1 MKIEG
6 LGGIVG
12 PEPQKPTGPKSSEKT
27 SRSSRSD
34 SVSLSRKAQDL
45 SKSSEVEAARS
56 HIEALPDVRADRVE
70 EAKAKVES
78 GYYNSAEFHDT
89 LADKLLKDFGL
100 QA

>member
-6 LGGIVG
+6 LGGILG
-12 PEPQKPTGPKSSEKT
+12 PEPQKPAGPKPSEKS
-27 SRSSRSD
+27 SRTSRSD
-34 SVSLSRKAQDL
+34 SVSFSRQAQDL
-45 SKSSEVEAARS
+45 SKSSEVETARS
-56 HIEALPDVRADRVE
+56 HIEALPDIRADKVE
-70 EAKAKVES
+70 EAKAKVQS

>member
-6 LGGIVG
+6 LGGILG
-12 PEPQKPTGPKSSEKT
+12 PEPQKPAGPKPSEKS
-27 SRSSRSD
+27 SRPTRSD
-34 SVSLSRKAQDL
+34 SVSFSSKAKDL
-45 SKSSEVEAARS
+45 SKSSEVEAARN
-56 HIEALPDVRADRVE
+56 HIDALPDVRADKVE

-78 GYYNSAEFHDT
+78 GYYNSSEFHDT

>member
-6 LGGIVG
+6 LGGILG
-12 PEPQKPTGPKSSEKT
+12 PEPQKPAGPKPSEKST
-27 SRSSRSD
+27 RTSRSD
-34 SVSLSRKAQDL
+34 SVTFSRKAQDL
-45 SKSSEVEAARS
+45 RKAGEVEAARS
-56 HIEALPDVRADRVE
+56 HIDALPEIRADKVE
-70 EAKAKVES
+70 AAKAKVES